1 MEKSQLCIIDWLLT
15 KSMQNVPE
23 AAKQFHAWRQIF
35 YRATGDWPAPVD
47 RAVIGGFI
55 TDCAAYAF
63 AAGYCSA
70 LQSLVPELPKDKI
83 TSFCVTEA
91 KGAHPRAIKTTLS
104 PVKNKEHAYS
114 LNGEKKYITCADEAD
129 LILAAA
135 SEGIFEDGKNMIR
148 MVKVDSHAPG
158 VTITPMEDIHLVP
171 EISHGMVSFHDVAV
185 KADDLLSGDGYLNYI
200 KPFRTIEDLHVSAGI
215 LGYLF
220 RIACQYDWDQAVRQ
234 TILSRI
240 VMTRTLA
247 LSDTNSPAVHI
258 LTGDLLNRT
267 ATLFHRIEPYWETV
281 DKNARDAW
289 NRDKALMSIAQNA
302 RTQRLDTAWAFYE
315 KGKHSQD
322 TNLSLKLTGAT
333 EPI

>member
-1 MEKSQLCIIDWLLT
+1 MKKTQLRIIDWLLT
-15 KSMQNVPE
+15 KGSQTVPE
-23 AAKQFHAWRQIF
+23 AMKLFHLWRQSF
-35 YRATGDWPAPVD
+35 YRETVDWSDPVD

-55 TDCAAYAF
+55 TDCVAYAF

-70 LQSLVPELPKDKI
+70 LQSLVPELPTDKI

-91 KGAHPRAIKTTLS
+91 GGAHPRAIKTTLS
-104 PVKNKEHAYS
+104 PVKDDEKGEQAYT

-129 LILAAA
+129 LILVAA

-158 VTITPMEDIHLVP
+158 VTITPMENIHLVP
-171 EISHGMVSFHDVAV
+171 EISHGTVAFNNVAV
-185 KADDLLSGDGYLNYI
+185 KSDDLLSGDGYLNYI
-200 KPFRTIEDLHVSAGI
+200 KPFRTIEDLHVNAGI

-240 VMTRTLA
+240 VMTRALA
-247 LSDTNSPAVHI
+247 LSDPNSPAVHI
-258 LTGDLLNRT
+258 LTGDLLNQT
-267 ATLFHRIEPYWETV
+267 ETLFQQLAPYWENV
-281 DKNARDAW
+281 DKDARDAW

-302 RTQRLDTAWAFYE
+302 RTRRLETAWAFY
-315 KGKHSQD
+315 GKNS
-322 TNLSLKLTGAT
+322 G
-333 EPI
+333 